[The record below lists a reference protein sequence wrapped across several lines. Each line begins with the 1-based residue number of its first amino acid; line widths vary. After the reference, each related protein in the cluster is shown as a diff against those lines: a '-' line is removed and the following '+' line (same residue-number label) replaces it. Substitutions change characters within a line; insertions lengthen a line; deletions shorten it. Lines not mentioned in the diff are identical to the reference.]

1 MGLARVG
8 RGAGTGGAGG
18 GGVRGWANAHLAR
31 VALGRVVHS
40 LFSPATAHAHMAAI
54 KSDTCVCVY
63 ACVCVCVCVCCC
75 IAVRCLPKHSC
86 WEVRS
91 FLLVLPTSKACLRT
105 LKDPLKVGR
114 SRFSFGLVGL
124 VKGVSWV

>member
-54 KSDTCVCVY
+54 KSDTCVCV
-63 ACVCVCVCVCCC
+63 CVLLYCCS
-75 IAVRCLPKHSC
+75 LSPKT
-86 WEVRS
+86 
-91 FLLVLPTSKACLRT
+91 LLLGSQVISAGPPNFK
-105 LKDPLKVGR
+105 
-114 SRFSFGLVGL
+114 GLFENF
-124 VKGVSWV
+124 KGPFKGW